1 MRGALGGP
9 RVLLRRLREV
19 MAEPVSAQERL
30 DKVVVLIAANMVAE
44 VCSVYVLRVDG
55 TLELYATEGLKR
67 EAVHETVLK
76 SDEGLVGLVA
86 SEANP
91 INLSDAQAHPA
102 FSFRPET
109 GEEIYH
115 SFLGVPVL
123 RAGNTLGVLVVQNRA
138 RRTYTEEEEE
148 ALQTTAMVLAEMI
161 ASGEL
166 SSIARPGAE
175 PIARHAIK
183 LEGTLLSDGIALGHV
198 VLHEPR
204 VVITNVIADDVP
216 KELKRLDAAIATF
229 RADLDRLLDHGEVAE
244 GGEHREVLEAYRMFG
259 YDQGWL
265 HKMRE
270 AVSTGLTAE
279 AGVERVQSDTRARM
293 LRASDPYLRD
303 RLHDLDD
310 LANRLM
316 RVLMGQD
323 HAPSREQLPENA
335 ILVARSM
342 GPAALLDYDRKR
354 LRGLILEEGGPTS
367 HVSIV
372 ARALGI
378 PAVGEIANATGL
390 VEPGDAII
398 VDGTTG
404 DVHLRPPPDIQSA
417 YGERAKLRARRQA
430 QYRAL
435 RDRACVTK
443 DGHKVALM
451 INAGLPID
459 LPHLDETGA
468 VGIGLFRTEL
478 QFMVADTLP
487 RTGEQLALYRSVLE
501 AAGKRPV
508 TFRTLDIG
516 GDKVLPYMR
525 NVEEEN
531 PALGWR
537 AIRLGLDRPGLLRCS
552 GARAAARRR
561 RARIA
566 SDVPDDRHGGGIR
579 QGQGPGRDR
588 VDASAPARP
597 RAARARADRHHAGS
611 AGAPVPTRRIAR
623 PRRFPVGRIQ
633 RPDAVPLCRRPR
645 QRAGIAALRSAVDAG
660 AARAQGHR
668 RQGARTRQT
677 RGAVRRACFAADR
690 RAGAGDYRLPLAV
703 AVAFGGRPGQGA
715 AARARL
721 QKRRERHLA
730 FPRATGRQRLH
741 PPQARGLRG
750 GRGAAALIA
759 LPQHRLDALLAR
771 HELVERELATNL
783 ARDDYVKLSREFSEL
798 GPVIE
803 AIKAYRA
810 VTAEIADLDAL
821 AGDAATDA
829 EMRKMA
835 EAEKPALIARRDRLE
850 RQIQLALIPKDAMD
864 DHDAIL
870 EIRAGTGGDE
880 AALFAGDLFRMYER
894 YAAKQ
899 GWKTEVLSISE
910 GTKGGFKEIV
920 AEVHGR
926 GVFAKL
932 KFESGVHRVQRVP
945 DTEASGRIHTSA
957 ATVAVLPEVEDVDI
971 GIDEKDLKIDT
982 MRAQG
987 AGGQHVN
994 KTESAIRITH
1004 LPSGIV
1010 VFVQEERSQHKN
1022 KSKAMTML
1030 RAKLYD
1036 QQRSKLDAARAA
1048 ERRGQIGSGDR
1059 SERIRTYNFPQGRV
1073 TDHRINLTLHK
1084 LPQVMEGEALHEVID
1099 ALVTE
1104 HQAELLAAEG
1114 AT

>member
-19 MAEPVSAQERL
+19 MAEPVSAQDRL

-76 SDEGLVGLVA
+76 ADEGLVGLVA

-175 PIARHAIK
+175 PVARHSLHIS
-183 LEGTLLSDGIALGHV
+183 GTALADGIALGHV

-216 KELKRLDAAIATF
+216 RELKRLDAAIATF
-229 RADLDRLLDHGEVAE
+229 RADLDRMLEHGDVAD

-270 AVSTGLTAE
+270 AVMTGLTAE

-323 HAPSREQLPENA
+323 HAPTREQLPENA

-354 LRGLILEEGGPTS
+354 LRGLVLEEGGPTS

-378 PAVGEIANATGL
+378 PTVGEIANATGL
-390 VEPGDAII
+390 VEPGDAVI

-404 DVHLRPPPDIQSA
+404 DVHMRPPSDIETA
-417 YGERAKLRARRQA
+417 YAERVKLRARRQA

-435 RDRACVTK
+435 RDKPCVTK
-443 DGHKVALM
+443 DGHKFALM
-451 INAGLPID
+451 INAGLTID

-468 VGIGLFRTEL
+468 AGIGLFRTEL

-487 RTGEQLALYRSVLE
+487 RTNEQLGLYRTVLD

-525 NVEEEN
+525 NIEEEN

-537 AIRLGLDRPGLLRCS
+537 AIRLGLDRPGLLRS
-552 GARAAARRR
+552 QVRALLRAAGGREL
-561 RARIA
+561 RIMFPMIA
-566 SDVPDDRHGGGIR
+566 MVEEFDKAKSLVEMELTHLRRHGHALPERVHIGTMLEVPALLF
-579 QGQGPGRDR
+579 QLDELLAR
-588 VDASAPARP
+588 VDFLSV
-597 RAARARADRHHAGS
+597 GS
-611 AGAPVPTRRIAR
+611 NDLMQ
-623 PRRFPVGRIQ
+623 F
-633 RPDAVPLCRRPR
+633 LY
-645 QRAGIAALRSAVDAG
+645 
-660 AARAQGHR
+660 
-668 RQGARTRQT
+668 
-677 RGAVRRACFAADR
+677 AADR
-690 RAGAGDYRLPLAV
+690 GNARVSKRFDPLSAPVLRALKDIADKGRKHGKPVALCGELASQPIGALALAILGFRSLSLSPS
-703 AVAFGGRPGQGA
+703 AVGPI
-715 AARARL
+715 
-721 QKRRERHLA
+721 K
-730 FPRATGRQRLH
+730 
-741 PPQARGLRG
+741 
-750 GRGAAALIA
+750 
-759 LPQHRLDALLAR
+759 ALL
-771 HELVERELATNL
+771 L
-783 ARDDYVKLSREFSEL
+783 
-798 GPVIE
+798 
-803 AIKAYRA
+803 
-810 VTAEIADLDAL
+810 DLDC
-821 AGDAATDA
+821 
-829 EMRKMA
+829 RK
-835 EAEKPALIARRDRLE
+835 
-850 RQIQLALIPKDAMD
+850 
-864 DHDAIL
+864 
-870 EIRAGTGGDE
+870 G
-880 AALFAGDLFRMYER
+880 
-894 YAAKQ
+894 
-899 GWKTEVLSISE
+899 
-910 GTKGGFKEIV
+910 
-920 AEVHGR
+920 
-926 GVFAKL
+926 
-932 KFESGVHRVQRVP
+932 
-945 DTEASGRIHTSA
+945 
-957 ATVAVLPEVEDVDI
+957 
-971 GIDEKDLKIDT
+971 
-982 MRAQG
+982 
-987 AGGQHVN
+987 
-994 KTESAIRITH
+994 ESAI
-1004 LPSGIV
+1004 LP
-1010 VFVQEERSQHKN
+1010 F
-1022 KSKAMTML
+1022 L
-1030 RAKLYD
+1030 D
-1036 QQRSKLDAARAA
+1036 QPV
-1048 ERRGQIGSGDR
+1048 GSV
-1059 SERIRTYNFPQGRV
+1059 SIR
-1073 TDHRINLTLHK
+1073 HK
-1084 LPQVMEGEALHEVID
+1084 LEGFA
-1099 ALVTE
+1099 
-1104 HQAELLAAEG
+1104 AAEG
-1114 AT
+1114 LQL

>member
-487 RTGEQLALYRSVLE
+487 RTGEQLGLYRSVLD

-537 AIRLGLDRPGLLRCS
+537 AIRLGLDRPGLLRS
-552 GARAAARRR
+552 QVRALLRAAGGRELRLMFPM
-561 RARIA
+561 IA
-566 SDVPDDRHGGGIR
+566 MVEEFDKAKALVEIELTHLRRHGHALPERVQIGTMLEVPALLF
-579 QGQGPGRDR
+579 QLDELLDR
-588 VDASAPARP
+588 VDFLSV
-597 RAARARADRHHAGS
+597 GS
-611 AGAPVPTRRIAR
+611 NDLMQ
-623 PRRFPVGRIQ
+623 F
-633 RPDAVPLCRRPR
+633 LY
-645 QRAGIAALRSAVDAG
+645 
-660 AARAQGHR
+660 
-668 RQGARTRQT
+668 
-677 RGAVRRACFAADR
+677 AADR
-690 RAGAGDYRLPLAV
+690 GNARVSQRFDPLSTPVLRALKDIADK
-703 AVAFGGRPGQGA
+703 
-715 AARARL
+715 ARAHGKPVAL
-721 QKRRERHLA
+721 CGELA
-730 FPRATGRQRLH
+730 SQPI
-741 PPQARGLRG
+741 
-750 GRGAAALIA
+750 GALALAIIGYRSLSLSPSA
-759 LPQHRLDALLAR
+759 VGPVKALLL
-771 HELVERELATNL
+771 EL
-783 ARDDYVKLSREFSEL
+783 DCK
-798 GPVIE
+798 
-803 AIKAYRA
+803 
-810 VTAEIADLDAL
+810 
-821 AGDAATDA
+821 
-829 EMRKMA
+829 
-835 EAEKPALIARRDRLE
+835 
-850 RQIQLALIPKDAMD
+850 
-864 DHDAIL
+864 
-870 EIRAGTGGDE
+870 
-880 AALFAGDLFRMYER
+880 
-894 YAAKQ
+894 
-899 GWKTEVLSISE
+899 
-910 GTKGGFKEIV
+910 KG
-920 AEVHGR
+920 
-926 GVFAKL
+926 
-932 KFESGVHRVQRVP
+932 
-945 DTEASGRIHTSA
+945 
-957 ATVAVLPEVEDVDI
+957 
-971 GIDEKDLKIDT
+971 
-982 MRAQG
+982 
-987 AGGQHVN
+987 
-994 KTESAIRITH
+994 ESAIWPF
-1004 LPSGIV
+1004 LAQPV
-1010 VFVQEERSQHKN
+1010 
-1022 KSKAMTML
+1022 
-1030 RAKLYD
+1030 
-1036 QQRSKLDAARAA
+1036 
-1048 ERRGQIGSGDR
+1048 GSV
-1059 SERIRTYNFPQGRV
+1059 SIR
-1073 TDHRINLTLHK
+1073 HK
-1084 LPQVMEGEALHEVID
+1084 LEAF
-1099 ALVTE
+1099 A
-1104 HQAELLAAEG
+1104 AAEG
-1114 AT
+1114 LQL